1 MEIHTPGTLDSKKPE
16 DAKVLVFRTPS
27 GDPIAV
33 PSDVVTEGER
43 AYRCYQ
49 ARIGGMS
56 WREIADL
63 ELYPSAGAA
72 MYDVKRYM
80 EEAKSLVVEASAR
93 EMLTLEV
100 NRLDA
105 LQHALWANAMSG
117 HVPSA
122 GLAMNIIMN
131 RAKLV
136 GLDPEKMG
144 EAAAGGRTVVVS
156 GEGDG
161 FLEEL
166 KVLAGEKPP
175 IEGEPHADPSPTD

>member
-1 MEIHTPGTLDSKKPE
+1 MTKKPE
-16 DAKVLVFRTPS
+16 DGNVLVFRTPS
-27 GDPIAV
+27 GEPIAV
-33 PSDVVTEGER
+33 PDEVVTEGER
-43 AYRCYQ
+43 AYRCYRH
-49 ARIGGMS
+49 RIDGLS
-56 WREIADL
+56 WREIAEM

-80 EEAKSLVVEASAR
+80 AEAKALVVEESAR

-131 RAKLV
+131 RAKLI

-144 EAAAGGRTVVVS
+144 ETAAGGRTVVVS
-156 GEGDG
+156 GDDDG
-161 FLEEL
+161 FLAEL
-166 KVLAGEKPP
+166 KQLAGEPSTL
-175 IEGEPHADPSPTD
+175 EGEPHADPSPSI